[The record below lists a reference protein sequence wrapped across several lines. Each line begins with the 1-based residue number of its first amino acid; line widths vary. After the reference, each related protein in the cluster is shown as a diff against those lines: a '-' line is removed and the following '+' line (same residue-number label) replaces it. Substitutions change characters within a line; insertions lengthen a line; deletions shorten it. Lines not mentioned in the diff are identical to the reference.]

1 MAHIPDGVLSAPV
14 LIGGSVAAAALL
26 GVALKRVD
34 YDRIPQAAVLAA
46 VFFVAS
52 LVHVPVGPTSV
63 HPLLGG
69 LMGLVLGWAAVPAI
83 LVALILQA
91 VFFGFGG
98 LTVLGVNVVDMAVPA
113 LLMAAVLRPVLQR
126 ATRPRALFAIGAIAG
141 AGAVV
146 LTAVFVCAALALSGS
161 EYVPALG
168 IVAASYG
175 PLALVE
181 GVITGGAVVL
191 VRQVKPELL
200 GAAEWAEE
208 PSHG

>member
-14 LIGGSVAAAALL
+14 LIAGGAASAALL
-26 GVALKRVD
+26 WVAIRRLD
-34 YDRIPQAAVLAA
+34 YDRVPQAAVLSA

-52 LVHVPVGPTSV
+52 LVHIPIGPTSV

-83 LVALILQA
+83 TIALLLQA

-98 LTVLGVNVVDMAVPA
+98 LTVLGVNVLDMALPA
-113 LLMAAVLRPVLQR
+113 LLIAVLLRPLLHR
-126 ATRPRALFAIGAIAG
+126 ETRPRVVFVLGALAG
-141 AGAVV
+141 GVAVV
-146 LTAVFVCAALALSGS
+146 LTTVLVCAALALSGS

-168 IVAASYG
+168 MVMISYG

-181 GVITGGAVVL
+181 AVVTGAAVVL
-191 VRQVKPELL
+191 LRRVKPETL
-200 GAAEWAEE
+200 AAGGSADA
-208 PSHG
+208 

>member
-14 LIGGSVAAAALL
+14 LIGGGVASAALL
-26 GVALKRVD
+26 GVAIRRLD
-34 YDRIPQAAVLAA
+34 YDRVPQAAVLSA

-52 LVHVPVGPTSV
+52 LVHIPIGPTSV

-83 LVALILQA
+83 TVALLLQA

-98 LTVLGVNVVDMAVPA
+98 LTVLGVNVLDMALPA
-113 LLMAAVLRPVLQR
+113 LLTAGLLRPLLR
-126 ATRPRALFAIGAIAG
+126 RETRPRVVFVLGALAG
-141 AGAVV
+141 GVAVV
-146 LTAVFVCAALALSGS
+146 LTAVLVCAALALSGS

-168 IVAASYG
+168 MVMISYG

-181 GVITGGAVVL
+181 AVVTGAAVVL
-191 VRQVKPELL
+191 LRRVKPELL
-200 GAAEWAEE
+200 AAGGSVDA
-208 PSHG
+208 

>member
-14 LIGGSVAAAALL
+14 LIGGGVASAALL
-26 GVALKRVD
+26 GEALRRLD

-52 LVHVPVGPTSV
+52 LVHIPIGPTSV

-69 LMGLVLGWAAVPAI
+69 LMGLVLGWTAVPAI
-83 LVALILQA
+83 LVALLLQA

-98 LTVLGVNVVDMAVPA
+98 LTVLGVNVFNMAAPA
-113 LLMAAVLRPVLQR
+113 LLAAATLRPALQR
-126 ATRPRALFAIGAIAG
+126 ASRPRALFAIGAIAG
-141 AGAVV
+141 AGTVV
-146 LTAVFVCAALALSGS
+146 LTAVFVCAALALSGA

-181 GVITGGAVVL
+181 GAVTGAAIVL
-191 VRQVKPELL
+191 VRQAKPELL
-200 GAAEWAEE
+200 GLEE

>member
-14 LIGGSVAAAALL
+14 LIAGGIASAALL
-26 GVALKRVD
+26 GVAIRRLD
-34 YDRIPQAAVLAA
+34 YDRVPQAAVLSA

-52 LVHVPVGPTSV
+52 LVHIPIGPTSV

-83 LVALILQA
+83 TIALLLQA

-98 LTVLGVNVVDMAVPA
+98 LTVLGVNVLDMALPA
-113 LLMAAVLRPVLQR
+113 LLIAVLLRPLLHR
-126 ATRPRALFAIGAIAG
+126 ETRPRVVFALGALAG
-141 AGAVV
+141 GVAAV
-146 LTAVFVCAALALSGS
+146 LTAVLVCAALALSGS

-168 IVAASYG
+168 MVMISYG

-181 GVITGGAVVL
+181 AVVTGAAVVL
-191 VRQVKPELL
+191 LRRVKPELL
-200 GAAEWAEE
+200 AAGGSADA
-208 PSHG
+208 

>member
-14 LIGGSVAAAALL
+14 LIAGGAASAALL
-26 GVALKRVD
+26 WVAIRRLD
-34 YDRIPQAAVLAA
+34 YDRVPQAAVLSA

-52 LVHVPVGPTSV
+52 LVHIPIGPTSV

-83 LVALILQA
+83 TIALLLQA

-98 LTVLGVNVVDMAVPA
+98 LTVLGVNVLDMALPA
-113 LLMAAVLRPVLQR
+113 LLIAVLLRPLLHR
-126 ATRPRALFAIGAIAG
+126 ETRPRVVFVLGALAG
-141 AGAVV
+141 GVAVV
-146 LTAVFVCAALALSGS
+146 LTAVLVCAALALSGS

-168 IVAASYG
+168 MVMISYG

-181 GVITGGAVVL
+181 AVVTGAAVVL
-191 VRQVKPELL
+191 LRRVKPELL
-200 GAAEWAEE
+200 AAGGSADA
-208 PSHG
+208 

>member
-14 LIGGSVAAAALL
+14 LIGGAAASAALL
-26 GVALKRVD
+26 GVAIRRLD
-34 YDRIPQAAVLAA
+34 DERIPQAAVLSAT
-46 VFFVAS
+46 FFVAS
-52 LVHVPVGPTSV
+52 LVHIPIGPTSV

-83 LVALILQA
+83 LVGLLLQA

-98 LTVLGVNVVDMAVPA
+98 LTVLGVNVFDMAAPA
-113 LLMAAVLRPVLQR
+113 LLAAAVLGPPLRR
-126 ATRPRALFAIGAIAG
+126 TRDARTAFGLGALAG

-168 IVAASYG
+168 LVLASYG

-181 GVITGGAVVL
+181 GAVTGAAVALL
-191 VRQVKPELL
+191 VRVKPELL
-200 GAAEWAEE
+200 GAEGLV
-208 PSHG
+208 HG

>member
-14 LIGGSVAAAALL
+14 LIGGGIASAALL
-26 GVALKRVD
+26 GVAFRRLD
-34 YDRIPQAAVLAA
+34 YDRIPQTAVLAA

-83 LVALILQA
+83 LVALMLQA

-98 LTVLGVNVVDMAVPA
+98 LTVLGVNVFNMAAPA
-113 LLMAAVLRPVLQR
+113 LLVALALRPALR
-126 ATRPRALFAIGAIAG
+126 RTTRPRSLFIIGTIAG
-141 AGAVV
+141 AGAVA
-146 LTAVFVCAALALSGS
+146 LTAICVCATLALSGS

-168 IVAASYG
+168 IVAATYG
-175 PLALVE
+175 PLAIVE
-181 GVITGGAVVL
+181 GAVTGAAVVL

-200 GAAEWAEE
+200 GVEE